1 MLYPIVIHKD
11 PGSAYGVTVPDIK
24 GCFSAGDT
32 FAEALECTK
41 EAINGY
47 LEIFAEEGKPIPN
60 GSDID
65 DLVDNPDYEGGTWA
79 LVEVDIT
86 PFLGKTEKINVTLP
100 SSLIRKIDDEVRKHS
115 AQYRSRSSFLAQ
127 AAFKGL

>member
-11 PGSAYGVTVPDIK
+11 PDSAYGVTVPDIK

-47 LEIFAEEGKPIPN
+47 LEMFTEEGKPIPN

-86 PFLGKTEKINVTLP
+86 PYLGKTEKINVTLP

-115 AQYRSRSSFLAQ
+115 SQYRSRSSFLAQ
-127 AAFKGL
+127 AAFREL